1 MKYFAQAFAIA
12 ALTGTL
18 GGQTAT
24 RDLVLKTFQDARP
37 EPKPKEKAKTP
48 AAVARPV
55 TPPRRQESI
64 VGLTLWRMRPAQS
77 SDQVKFRGLVH
88 ESDKPDDDAVWTA
101 ERASMETPI
110 AVAEYLRLSI
120 ESARKGYLYVIDR
133 DVYADGTMS
142 APSLVFPTKRLLG
155 GDNRVEPGIPIE
167 IPGGDDRPPV
177 FRVKKTR
184 DDQVSVRLTLIV
196 STEPIREI
204 DPKQSARKLSAEQ
217 VAAWEK
223 EWGSKTEQFSN
234 PSSIGKAY
242 TAAEQ
247 EAAKSGAHPLSPDD
261 PAPGMLMK
269 STGPSQEPIMGSVML
284 KVQ

>member
-1 MKYFAQAFAIA
+1 MKYLVTIA
-12 ALTGTL
+12 LLVAPIGA
-18 GGQTAT
+18 QTAT
-24 RDLVLKTFQDARP
+24 RDLVLKDFQEARP
-37 EPKPKEKAKTP
+37 PAKKP
-48 AAVARPV
+48 AAAARP
-55 TPPRRQESI
+55 TAPRRQESI

-110 AVAEYLRLSI
+110 APAEFVRLSI

-155 GDNRVEPGIPIE
+155 GDNRVEPGVPIE

-177 FRVKKTR
+177 FHVKKTR
-184 DDQVSVRLTLIV
+184 DDQVSLRLTLIV

-204 DPKQSARKLSAEQ
+204 DPRQTARKLSGEQ

-223 EWGSKTEQFSN
+223 QWGSNTQEFAN

-242 TAAEQ
+242 TTAEQ
-247 EAAKSGAHPLSPDD
+247 ESAKSGARPLSPDD
-261 PAPGMLMK
+261 PAPSMLIK
-269 STGPSQEPIMGSVML
+269 SNAPPQQPIMGSVML